1 MCKKLKFVMKN
12 HANVILSQIDII
24 NRRELLAT
32 ATAMGASISSAYASL
47 GLTVP
52 TASEVK
58 PKRGGT
64 ARIQQSIIGLKDPR
78 TWDWPQ
84 IANFARGWLEYL
96 VEYQNDGTLRVMLL
110 ERWTVN
116 EDATEFILTL
126 RDNIFWNTGEKLG
139 AAHIRWLFEYWCDN
153 SVPNNSM
160 ASRLDS
166 LVDPNTNTLIIDSVI
181 LLDSRNLL
189 IRPRYP
195 DITIISSLAD
205 YPAAVVHPKGIYS
218 ETEFSS
224 IGTGPYKPDYFA
236 EGERAVLV
244 RNDKHEW
251 WGYSTEGFSGAY
263 LDKIEFIDTG
273 TDPYNY
279 IKAIELGQIDMLY
292 QNTGVFIDIADSL
305 GWAKYS
311 TNSSATLV
319 LRQKHDTTIE
329 GLRPF
334 SSTSIRQAFQLA
346 IKNEVCLE
354 LGYDNIGD
362 VAENHHICP
371 IHPEYAEI
379 EPTVFD
385 PQKAQKLLYQS
396 EARELEFTLHTLD
409 DEFNRNTG
417 AAAVAQLKDAGFKIK
432 QIIVPEKTY
441 RQNWS
446 NYDFSVTEWN
456 HRALGIQIMSLAY
469 RSNQP
474 WNETGY
480 SNDDFDNLVDQALGT
495 IDVTERKLLMAKI
508 EKIMLRDAVIIQPF
522 WRHLYRHTHP
532 NLIGAEI
539 HPTLEIH
546 LYKLGWKE

>member
-1 MCKKLKFVMKN
+1 MKN

-96 VEYQNDGTLRVMLL
+96 VEYQNDGTLRGMLL

-218 ETEFSS
+218 KRNFPLLERVHTNPTILQKERGQFWF
-224 IGTGPYKPDYFA
+224 GTTNMSGGDIQQKVS
-236 EGERAVLV
+236 AV
-244 RNDKHEW
+244 HIW
-251 WGYSTEGFSGAY
+251 
-263 LDKIEFIDTG
+263 
-273 TDPYNY
+273 
-279 IKAIELGQIDMLY
+279 IKL
-292 QNTGVFIDIADSL
+292 
-305 GWAKYS
+305 
-311 TNSSATLV
+311 NS
-319 LRQKHDTTIE
+319 
-329 GLRPF
+329 
-334 SSTSIRQAFQLA
+334 
-346 IKNEVCLE
+346 
-354 LGYDNIGD
+354 
-362 VAENHHICP
+362 
-371 IHPEYAEI
+371 
-379 EPTVFD
+379 
-385 PQKAQKLLYQS
+385 
-396 EARELEFTLHTLD
+396 
-409 DEFNRNTG
+409 
-417 AAAVAQLKDAGFKIK
+417 
-432 QIIVPEKTY
+432 
-441 RQNWS
+441 
-446 NYDFSVTEWN
+446 
-456 HRALGIQIMSLAY
+456 
-469 RSNQP
+469 
-474 WNETGY
+474 
-480 SNDDFDNLVDQALGT
+480 
-495 IDVTERKLLMAKI
+495 
-508 EKIMLRDAVIIQPF
+508 
-522 WRHLYRHTHP
+522 
-532 NLIGAEI
+532 
-539 HPTLEIH
+539 
-546 LYKLGWKE
+546 